1 MTPAG
6 APVAYLDA
14 SAFVKLLTPEPE
26 SLALRAAL
34 EDWPVRVSSQLL
46 EIEAGRFALR
56 AGEPVDQ
63 RVAAALERVSLIA
76 IGDGIRKL
84 AGEVEPAALRSLDA
98 IHLATALSLGSE
110 LGALF
115 AYDRRLLEA
124 VEQNGLLALSPS

>member
-1 MTPAG
+1 M
-6 APVAYLDA
+6 AYLDA

-46 EIEAGRFALR
+46 EIEEGRFALR
-56 AGEPVDQ
+56 AGEPVGQ

-124 VEQNGLLALSPS
+124 VERNGLLALSPS